1 LSYTRLG
8 TGHAIGNP
16 PSSTELARRAK
27 RLTDRDSLPYHA
39 SNGTPERHRCNLDRP
54 LLVALVDSC
63 GAMARLI
70 G

>member
-1 LSYTRLG
+1 LT
-8 TGHAIGNP
+8 
-16 PSSTELARRAK
+16 ARA
-27 RLTDRDSLPYHA
+27 LLNYHGKH
-39 SNGTPERHRCNLDRP
+39 GTPERHRCNFGRP